1 MTEGLDFSLSSDS
14 LSVRGQT
21 DSPADLRRYVEVLS
35 RAAEVWEM
43 IQRDSGSH
51 RDGGD
56 APAAPGE
63 A

>member
-51 RDGGD
+51 GD
-56 APAAPGE
+56 ENA
-63 A
+63 